1 MVRYDKALSTCA
13 MCSIAW
19 LLMHV
24 EQYGAAAGLA
34 AWGVVVIWV
43 LAP

>member
-13 MCSIAW
+13 MCVIAG
-19 LLMHV
+19 LLMRV
-24 EQYGAAAGLA
+24 EQYGAGAGLA